1 MSLSCSSGGR
11 QIMLYNLENDI
22 LCVQVRS
29 YGAEL
34 RSLKERADETEYLWD
49 GNPQWW
55 KYSSPVLFPIVGK
68 LQDGKY
74 RVHGKE
80 YKLPGHGLG
89 RISEYQLVERR
100 NDYIEFSL
108 QWSEESLAVYPWKF
122 KLNVA
127 YALQDNTVEVIWK
140 VQNLDTQEMIYSI
153 GAHTAFRCPLVHGE
167 SFSDCYLTFNQAED
181 NINMP
186 LNSKGQFLQVPG
198 QARLQGQQLN
208 LNYEMFAGDALAY
221 KGLKSDEVSI
231 CSHKSDK
238 KVTMVAKD
246 FPFWGFWTPAQGG
259 APFICLEPWQG
270 HADYEGYDGE
280 FEARE
285 GSLKL
290 AAGATQSF
298 HYIIKIG

>member
-1 MSLSCSSGGR
+1 
-11 QIMLYNLENDI
+11 MLYSLENDK

-34 RSLKERADETEYLWD
+34 RSIKERADETEYLWE

-74 RVHGKE
+74 RVNGKE
-80 YKLPGHGLG
+80 FELPGHGFG

-100 NDYIEFSL
+100 QDYIEFAL
-108 QWSEESLAVYPWKF
+108 KWSEESLASYPWKF
-122 KLNVA
+122 QLNVA
-127 YALQDNTVEVIWK
+127 YALKDKTVEVIWK
-140 VQNLDTQEMIYSI
+140 VQNLDDKEMVYSI
-153 GAHTAFRCPLVHGE
+153 GAHTAFRCPLVQGE
-167 SFSDCYLTFNQAED
+167 EFSDYYLKFNQEED
-181 NINMP
+181 NLNMP
-186 LNSKGQFLQVPG
+186 LNSKGQFLKVQG
-198 QARLQGQQLN
+198 ETHLQGQQLD

-221 KGLKSDEVSI
+221 KGLKSDVVSI

-238 KVTMVAKD
+238 KVSMEAKD

-259 APFICLEPWQG
+259 APFLCLEPWQG
-270 HADYEGYDGE
+270 HADYEGYDSE
-280 FEARE
+280 FAERE

-290 AAGATQSF
+290 ASGETQKF
-298 HYIIKIG
+298 HYTIRIG

>member
-1 MSLSCSSGGR
+1 
-11 QIMLYNLENDI
+11 MLYSLENDK

-34 RSLKERADETEYLWD
+34 RSIKERADETEYLWD

-74 RVHGKE
+74 RVNGNE
-80 YKLPGHGLG
+80 FELPGHGFG

-100 NDYIEFSL
+100 QDYIEFAL
-108 QWSEESLAVYPWKF
+108 KWSEESLASYPWKF
-122 KLNVA
+122 QLNVA
-127 YALQDNTVEVIWK
+127 YALKDKTVEVIWK
-140 VQNLDTQEMIYSI
+140 VQNLDDKEMVYSI
-153 GAHTAFRCPLVHGE
+153 GAHTAFRCPLVQGE
-167 SFSDCYLTFNQAED
+167 EFSDYYLKFNQEED

-186 LNSKGQFLQVPG
+186 LNSKGQFLKAQG
-198 QARLQGQQLN
+198 ETHLQGQQLD

-221 KGLKSDEVSI
+221 EGLKSDVVSI

-238 KVTMVAKD
+238 KVSMEAKD

-259 APFICLEPWQG
+259 APFLCLEPWQG

-280 FEARE
+280 FAERE

-290 AAGATQSF
+290 ASGETQKF
-298 HYIIKIG
+298 HYTIRIG

>member
-1 MSLSCSSGGR
+1 
-11 QIMLYNLENDI
+11 MLYSLENDK

-34 RSLKERADETEYLWD
+34 RSIKERADETEYLWD

-74 RVHGKE
+74 RVNGTE
-80 YKLPGHGLG
+80 YELPGHGFG

-100 NDYIEFSL
+100 QDYIEFAL
-108 QWSEESLAVYPWKF
+108 KWSEDTLVSYPWKF
-122 KLNVA
+122 QLNVA
-127 YALQDNTVEVIWK
+127 YALKDNTVEVIWK
-140 VQNLDTQEMIYSI
+140 VQNLDDREMVYSI
-153 GAHTAFRCPLVHGE
+153 GAHTAFRCPLVQGE
-167 SFSDCYLTFNQAED
+167 EFSDCYLTFNQQED

-186 LNSKGQFLQVPG
+186 LNSKGQFLKEQG
-198 QARLQGQQLN
+198 EARLQGEQLA
-208 LNYEMFAGDALAY
+208 LNYGMFAGDALAY
-221 KGLKSDEVSI
+221 KGLKSDVVTI

-238 KVTMVAKD
+238 KVSMEAKD

-259 APFICLEPWQG
+259 APFLCLEPWQG
-270 HADYEGYDGE
+270 HADYEGYNGE
-280 FEARE
+280 FADRE

-290 AAGATQSF
+290 EPGKTQSF
-298 HYIIKIG
+298 HYTIRIG

>member
-1 MSLSCSSGGR
+1 
-11 QIMLYNLENDI
+11 MLYSLENDK

-34 RSLKERADETEYLWD
+34 RSIKERADETEYLWD

-74 RVHGKE
+74 RVNGNE
-80 YKLPGHGLG
+80 FELPGHGFG

-100 NDYIEFSL
+100 QDYIEFAL
-108 QWSEESLAVYPWKF
+108 KWSEESLASYPWKF
-122 KLNVA
+122 QLNVA
-127 YALQDNTVEVIWK
+127 YALKDKTVEVIWK
-140 VQNLDTQEMIYSI
+140 VQNLDDKEMVYSI
-153 GAHTAFRCPLVHGE
+153 GAHTAFRCPLVQGE
-167 SFSDCYLTFNQAED
+167 EFSDYYLKFNQEED
-181 NINMP
+181 NLNMP
-186 LNSKGQFLQVPG
+186 LNSKGQFLKAQG
-198 QARLQGQQLN
+198 ETHLQGQQLD

-221 KGLKSDEVSI
+221 KGLKSDVVSI

-238 KVTMVAKD
+238 KVSMEAKD
-246 FPFWGFWTPAQGG
+246 FPFWGFWTPAQSG
-259 APFICLEPWQG
+259 APFLCLEPWQG

-280 FEARE
+280 FAERE

-290 AAGATQSF
+290 ASGETQKF
-298 HYIIKIG
+298 HYTIRIG

>member
-1 MSLSCSSGGR
+1 
-11 QIMLYNLENDI
+11 MLYSLENEK

-34 RSLKERADETEYLWD
+34 RSIKERADETEYLWD

-74 RVHGKE
+74 HVNGKE
-80 YKLPGHGLG
+80 YELPGHGFG

-100 NDYIEFSL
+100 QDYIEFAL
-108 QWSEESLAVYPWKF
+108 KWSEDTLASYPWKF
-122 KLNVA
+122 QLNVA
-127 YALQDNTVEVIWK
+127 YALKDDSVEVIWK
-140 VQNLDTQEMIYSI
+140 VQNLDDQEMVYSI
-153 GAHTAFRCPLVHGE
+153 GAHTAFRCPLVQGE
-167 SFSDCYLTFNQAED
+167 EFSDCYLTFNQQED
-181 NINMP
+181 NVNMP
-186 LNSKGQFLQVPG
+186 LNSKGQFLKTPG
-198 QARLQGQQLN
+198 EARLQGQQLD

-221 KGLKSDEVSI
+221 KGLKSDVVTI

-238 KVTMVAKD
+238 KVSMVAKD

-259 APFICLEPWQG
+259 APFLCLEPWQG
-270 HADYEGYDGE
+270 HADYEGYNGE
-280 FEARE
+280 FADRE

-290 AAGATQSF
+290 APGESQSF

>member
-1 MSLSCSSGGR
+1 
-11 QIMLYNLENDI
+11 MLYSLENDK

-34 RSLKERADETEYLWD
+34 RSIKERADETEYLWE

-74 RVHGKE
+74 RVNGNE
-80 YKLPGHGLG
+80 FELPGHGFG

-100 NDYIEFSL
+100 QDYIEFAL
-108 QWSEESLAVYPWKF
+108 KWSEESLASYPWKF
-122 KLNVA
+122 QLNVA
-127 YALQDNTVEVIWK
+127 YALKDKTVEVIWK
-140 VQNLDTQEMIYSI
+140 VQNLDDKEMVYSI
-153 GAHTAFRCPLVHGE
+153 GAHTAFRCPLVQGE
-167 SFSDCYLTFNQAED
+167 EFSDYYLKFNQEED
-181 NINMP
+181 NLNMP
-186 LNSKGQFLQVPG
+186 LNSKGQFLKVQG
-198 QARLQGQQLN
+198 ETHLQGQQLD

-221 KGLKSDEVSI
+221 KGLKSDVVSI

-238 KVTMVAKD
+238 KVSMEAKD
-246 FPFWGFWTPAQGG
+246 FPFWFWTPAQGG
-259 APFICLEPWQG
+259 APFLCLEPWQG

-280 FEARE
+280 FAERE

-290 AAGATQSF
+290 ASGETQKF
-298 HYIIKIG
+298 HYTIRIG

>member
-1 MSLSCSSGGR
+1 
-11 QIMLYNLENDI
+11 MLYSLENDK

-34 RSLKERADETEYLWD
+34 RSIKEREDETEYLWD

-74 RVHGKE
+74 RVNGNE
-80 YKLPGHGLG
+80 FELPGHGFG

-100 NDYIEFSL
+100 QDYIEFAL
-108 QWSEESLAVYPWKF
+108 KWSEESLASYPWKF
-122 KLNVA
+122 QLNVA
-127 YALQDNTVEVIWK
+127 YALKDKTVEVIWK
-140 VQNLDTQEMIYSI
+140 VQNLDDKEMVYSI
-153 GAHTAFRCPLVHGE
+153 GAHTAFRCPLVQGE
-167 SFSDCYLTFNQAED
+167 EFSDYYLKFNQEED
-181 NINMP
+181 NLNMP
-186 LNSKGQFLQVPG
+186 LNSKGQFLKAQG
-198 QARLQGQQLN
+198 KTHLQGQQLD

-221 KGLKSDEVSI
+221 KGLKSDVVTI

-238 KVTMVAKD
+238 KVSMEAKD

-259 APFICLEPWQG
+259 APFLCLEPWQG

-280 FEARE
+280 FAERE

-290 AAGATQSF
+290 ASGETQKF
-298 HYIIKIG
+298 HYTIRIG

>member
-1 MSLSCSSGGR
+1 
-11 QIMLYNLENDI
+11 MLYSLENDK

-34 RSLKERADETEYLWD
+34 RSIKERENETEYLWD

-74 RVHGKE
+74 RVNGNE
-80 YKLPGHGLG
+80 FELPGHGFG

-100 NDYIEFSL
+100 QDYIEFAL
-108 QWSEESLAVYPWKF
+108 KWSEESLASYPWKF
-122 KLNVA
+122 QLNVA
-127 YALQDNTVEVIWK
+127 YALKDKTVEVIWK
-140 VQNLDTQEMIYSI
+140 VQNLDEKEMVYSI
-153 GAHTAFRCPLVHGE
+153 GAHTAFRCPLVQGE
-167 SFSDCYLTFNQAED
+167 EFSDYYLKFNQEED

-186 LNSKGQFLQVPG
+186 LNSKGQFLKAQG
-198 QARLQGQQLN
+198 ETHLQGQQLD

-221 KGLKSDEVSI
+221 KGLKSDVVTI

-238 KVTMVAKD
+238 KVSMEAKD

-259 APFICLEPWQG
+259 APFLCLEPWQG

-280 FEARE
+280 FAERE

-290 AAGATQSF
+290 ASGETQKF
-298 HYIIKIG
+298 HYTIRIG

>member
-1 MSLSCSSGGR
+1 
-11 QIMLYNLENDI
+11 MLYSLENDK

-34 RSLKERADETEYLWD
+34 RSIKERADETEYLWD

-74 RVHGKE
+74 RVNGTE
-80 YKLPGHGLG
+80 YELPGHGFG

-100 NDYIEFSL
+100 QDYIEFAL
-108 QWSEESLAVYPWKF
+108 KWSEDTLASYPWKF
-122 KLNVA
+122 QLNVA
-127 YALQDNTVEVIWK
+127 YALKDNTVEVIWK
-140 VQNLDTQEMIYSI
+140 VQNLDDREMVYSI
-153 GAHTAFRCPLVHGE
+153 GAHTAFRCPLVQGE
-167 SFSDCYLTFNQAED
+167 EFSDCYLTFNQQED

-186 LNSKGQFLQVPG
+186 LNSKGQFLNEQG
-198 QARLQGQQLN
+198 EARLQGEQLA
-208 LNYEMFAGDALAY
+208 LNYGMFAGDALAY
-221 KGLKSDEVSI
+221 KGLKSDVVTI

-238 KVTMVAKD
+238 KVSMEAKD

-259 APFICLEPWQG
+259 APFLCLEPWQG
-270 HADYEGYDGE
+270 HADYEGYNGE
-280 FEARE
+280 FADRE

-290 AAGATQSF
+290 EPGKTQSF
-298 HYIIKIG
+298 HYTIRIG

>member
-1 MSLSCSSGGR
+1 
-11 QIMLYNLENDI
+11 MLYSLENDK

-34 RSLKERADETEYLWD
+34 RSIKERADETEYLWE

-74 RVHGKE
+74 RVNGKE
-80 YKLPGHGLG
+80 FELPGHGFG

-100 NDYIEFSL
+100 QDYIEFAL
-108 QWSEESLAVYPWKF
+108 KWSEESLASYPWKF
-122 KLNVA
+122 QLNVA
-127 YALQDNTVEVIWK
+127 YALKDKTVEVIWK
-140 VQNLDTQEMIYSI
+140 VQNLDDKEMVYSI
-153 GAHTAFRCPLVHGE
+153 GAHTAFRCPLVQGE
-167 SFSDCYLTFNQAED
+167 EFSDYYLKFNQEED

-186 LNSKGQFLQVPG
+186 LNSKGQFLKAQG
-198 QARLQGQQLN
+198 ETYLQGQQFD

-221 KGLKSDEVSI
+221 KGLKSDVVSI

-238 KVTMVAKD
+238 KVSMEAKD

-259 APFICLEPWQG
+259 APFLCLEPWQG
-270 HADYEGYDGE
+270 HADYEGYEGE
-280 FEARE
+280 FAERE

-290 AAGATQSF
+290 ASGETHKF
-298 HYIIKIG
+298 HYTIRIG

>member
-1 MSLSCSSGGR
+1 
-11 QIMLYNLENDI
+11 MLYSLENDK

-34 RSLKERADETEYLWD
+34 RSIKERADETEYLWE

-74 RVHGKE
+74 RVNGNE
-80 YKLPGHGLG
+80 FELPGHGFG

-100 NDYIEFSL
+100 QDYIEFAL
-108 QWSEESLAVYPWKF
+108 KWSEESLASYPWKF
-122 KLNVA
+122 QLNVA
-127 YALQDNTVEVIWK
+127 YALKDKTVEVIWK
-140 VQNLDTQEMIYSI
+140 VQNLDDKEMVYSI
-153 GAHTAFRCPLVHGE
+153 GAHTAFRCPLVQGE
-167 SFSDCYLTFNQAED
+167 EFSDYYLKFNQEED
-181 NINMP
+181 NLNMP
-186 LNSKGQFLQVPG
+186 LNSKGQFLKVQG
-198 QARLQGQQLN
+198 ETHLQGQQLD

-221 KGLKSDEVSI
+221 KGLKSDVVSI

-238 KVTMVAKD
+238 KVSMEAKD

-259 APFICLEPWQG
+259 APFLCLEPWQG

-280 FEARE
+280 FAERE

-290 AAGATQSF
+290 ASGETQKF
-298 HYIIKIG
+298 HYTIRIG

>member
-1 MSLSCSSGGR
+1 
-11 QIMLYNLENDI
+11 MLYSLENDK

-34 RSLKERADETEYLWD
+34 RSIKERADETEYLWE

-74 RVHGKE
+74 RVNGNE
-80 YKLPGHGLG
+80 FELPGHGFG

-100 NDYIEFSL
+100 QDYIEFAL
-108 QWSEESLAVYPWKF
+108 KWSEESLASYPWKF
-122 KLNVA
+122 QLNVA
-127 YALQDNTVEVIWK
+127 YALKDKTVEVIWK
-140 VQNLDTQEMIYSI
+140 VQNLDDKEMVYSI
-153 GAHTAFRCPLVHGE
+153 GAHTAFRCPLVQGE
-167 SFSDCYLTFNQAED
+167 EFSDYYLKFNQEED
-181 NINMP
+181 NLNMP
-186 LNSKGQFLQVPG
+186 LNSKGQFLKAQG
-198 QARLQGQQLN
+198 DTHLQGQQLD

-221 KGLKSDEVSI
+221 KGLKSDVVSI

-238 KVTMVAKD
+238 KVSMEAKD

-259 APFICLEPWQG
+259 APFLCLEPWQG

-280 FEARE
+280 FAERE

-290 AAGATQSF
+290 ASGETQKF
-298 HYIIKIG
+298 HYTIRIG

>member
-1 MSLSCSSGGR
+1 
-11 QIMLYNLENDI
+11 MLYSLENDK

-34 RSLKERADETEYLWD
+34 RSIKERADETEYLWD

-74 RVHGKE
+74 RVNGKE
-80 YKLPGHGLG
+80 FELPGHGFG

-100 NDYIEFSL
+100 QDYIEFAL
-108 QWSEESLAVYPWKF
+108 KWSEESLASYPWKF
-122 KLNVA
+122 QLNVA
-127 YALQDNTVEVIWK
+127 YALKDKTVEVIWK
-140 VQNLDTQEMIYSI
+140 VQNLDDKEMVYSI
-153 GAHTAFRCPLVHGE
+153 GAHTAFRCPLVQGE
-167 SFSDCYLTFNQAED
+167 EFSDYYLKFNQEED

-186 LNSKGQFLQVPG
+186 LNSKGQFLKAQG
-198 QARLQGQQLN
+198 ETHLQGQQLD

-221 KGLKSDEVSI
+221 KGLKSDVVTI

-238 KVTMVAKD
+238 KVSMEAKV

-259 APFICLEPWQG
+259 APFLCLEPWQG

-280 FEARE
+280 FAERE

-290 AAGATQSF
+290 ASGETQKF
-298 HYIIKIG
+298 HYTIRIG

>member
-1 MSLSCSSGGR
+1 
-11 QIMLYNLENDI
+11 MLYCLENEK

-34 RSLKERADETEYLWD
+34 RSIKERADETEYLWD

-74 RVHGKE
+74 RVNGKE
-80 YKLPGHGLG
+80 YELPGHGFG
-89 RISEYQLVERR
+89 RISEYQLVERHQ
-100 NDYIEFSL
+100 DYIEFAL
-108 QWSEESLAVYPWKF
+108 KWSEETLASYPWKF
-122 KLNVA
+122 QLNVA
-127 YALQDNTVEVIWK
+127 YALQDDSVEVIWK
-140 VQNLDTQEMIYSI
+140 VQNLDDQEMVYSI
-153 GAHTAFRCPLVHGE
+153 GAHTAFRCPLVQGE
-167 SFSDCYLTFNQAED
+167 EFSDCYLTFNQTED
-181 NINMP
+181 NVNMQ
-186 LNSKGQFLQVPG
+186 LNSKGQFLKTPG
-198 QARLQGQQLN
+198 KAHLRGQELA

-221 KGLKSDEVSI
+221 QGLKSDVVTI
-231 CSHKSDK
+231 CSRKSKK
-238 KVTMVAKD
+238 KVSMVAKD

-270 HADYEGYDGE
+270 HADYEGYNGE
-280 FEARE
+280 FSERE

-290 AAGATQSF
+290 NPGETQNF

>member
-1 MSLSCSSGGR
+1 
-11 QIMLYNLENDI
+11 MLYSLENDV

-34 RSLKERADETEYLWD
+34 RSIKERADETEYLWD

-74 RVHGKE
+74 RVAGKE

-100 NDYIEFSL
+100 QDYIEFSL
-108 QWSEESLAVYPWKF
+108 QWTGESLAVYPWKF

-127 YALQDNTVEVIWK
+127 YALKDNTVEVIWK
-140 VQNLDTQEMIYSI
+140 VQNLDDKEMIYSI
-153 GAHTAFRCPLVHGE
+153 GAHTAFRCPLVPGE
-167 SFSDCYLTFNQAED
+167 SFSDCYLVFNQVED
-181 NINMP
+181 NVNMP
-186 LNSKGQFLQVPG
+186 LNSRGQFLKVPG
-198 QARLQGQQLN
+198 QACLQGQQLD

-238 KVTMVAKD
+238 KVTMEAKD

-270 HADYEGYDGE
+270 HADYEGYAGE

-290 AAGATQSF
+290 AAGDMQSF
-298 HYIIKIG
+298 HYIIKVG

>member
-1 MSLSCSSGGR
+1 
-11 QIMLYNLENDI
+11 MLYSLENDK

-34 RSLKERADETEYLWD
+34 RSIKERADETEYLWD

-74 RVHGKE
+74 RVNGTE
-80 YKLPGHGLG
+80 YELPGHGFG

-100 NDYIEFSL
+100 QDYIEFAL
-108 QWSEESLAVYPWKF
+108 KWSEDTLASYPWKF
-122 KLNVA
+122 QLNVA
-127 YALQDNTVEVIWK
+127 YALKDNTVEVIWK
-140 VQNLDTQEMIYSI
+140 VQNLDDREMVYSI
-153 GAHTAFRCPLVHGE
+153 GAHTAFRCPLVQGE
-167 SFSDCYLTFNQAED
+167 EFSDCYLTFNQQED

-186 LNSKGQFLQVPG
+186 LNSKGQFLKEQG
-198 QARLQGQQLN
+198 EAHLQGEQLA
-208 LNYEMFAGDALAY
+208 LNYGMFAGDALAY
-221 KGLKSDEVSI
+221 KGLKSDVVTI

-238 KVTMVAKD
+238 KVSMEAKD

-259 APFICLEPWQG
+259 APFLCLEPWQG
-270 HADYEGYDGE
+270 HADYEGYNGE
-280 FEARE
+280 FADRE

-290 AAGATQSF
+290 EPGKTQSF
-298 HYIIKIG
+298 HYTIRIG

>member
-1 MSLSCSSGGR
+1 
-11 QIMLYNLENDI
+11 MLYSLENDK

-34 RSLKERADETEYLWD
+34 RSIKEREDETEYLWD

-74 RVHGKE
+74 RVNGNE
-80 YKLPGHGLG
+80 FELPGHGFG

-100 NDYIEFSL
+100 QDYIEFAL
-108 QWSEESLAVYPWKF
+108 KWSEESLASYPWKF
-122 KLNVA
+122 QLNVA
-127 YALQDNTVEVIWK
+127 YALKDKTVEVIWK
-140 VQNLDTQEMIYSI
+140 VQNLDDKEMVYSI
-153 GAHTAFRCPLVHGE
+153 GAHTAFRCPLVQGE
-167 SFSDCYLTFNQAED
+167 EFSDYYLKFNQEED

-186 LNSKGQFLQVPG
+186 LNSKGQFLKAQG
-198 QARLQGQQLN
+198 KTHLQGQQLD

-221 KGLKSDEVSI
+221 KGLKSDVVTI

-238 KVTMVAKD
+238 KVSMEAKD

-259 APFICLEPWQG
+259 APFLCLEPWQG

-280 FEARE
+280 FAERE

-290 AAGATQSF
+290 ASGETQKF
-298 HYIIKIG
+298 HYTIRIG

>member
-1 MSLSCSSGGR
+1 
-11 QIMLYNLENDI
+11 MLYSLENDK

-34 RSLKERADETEYLWD
+34 RSIKERADETEYLWD

-74 RVHGKE
+74 RVNGNE
-80 YKLPGHGLG
+80 FELPGHGFG

-100 NDYIEFSL
+100 QDYIEFAL
-108 QWSEESLAVYPWKF
+108 KWSEESLASYPWKF
-122 KLNVA
+122 QLNVA
-127 YALQDNTVEVIWK
+127 YALKDKTVEVIWK
-140 VQNLDTQEMIYSI
+140 VQNLDDKEMVYSI
-153 GAHTAFRCPLVHGE
+153 GAHTAFRCPLVQGE
-167 SFSDCYLTFNQAED
+167 EFSDYYLKFNQEED
-181 NINMP
+181 NLNMP
-186 LNSKGQFLQVPG
+186 LNSKGQFLKAQG
-198 QARLQGQQLN
+198 DTHLQGQQLD

-221 KGLKSDEVSI
+221 KGLKSDVVSI

-238 KVTMVAKD
+238 KVSMEAKD

-259 APFICLEPWQG
+259 APFLCLEPWQG

-280 FEARE
+280 FAERE

-290 AAGATQSF
+290 ASGETQKF
-298 HYIIKIG
+298 HYTIRIG

>member
-1 MSLSCSSGGR
+1 
-11 QIMLYNLENDI
+11 MLYSLENEK

-74 RVHGKE
+74 QVNGKE
-80 YKLPGHGLG
+80 YELPGHGFG

-100 NDYIEFSL
+100 QDYIEFAL
-108 QWSEESLAVYPWKF
+108 KWSEDSLACYPWKF
-122 KLNVA
+122 QLHVA
-127 YALQDNTVEVIWK
+127 YALKDNTVEVIWK
-140 VQNLDTQEMIYSI
+140 VQNLDDKEMVYSI
-153 GAHTAFRCPLVHGE
+153 GAHTAFRCPLVQGE
-167 SFSDCYLTFNQAED
+167 AFSDCYLTFNQEED
-181 NINMP
+181 NVNMP
-186 LNSKGQFLQVPG
+186 LNSKGQFLKSQG
-198 QARLQGQQLN
+198 EARLQGQQLD

-221 KGLKSDEVSI
+221 KGLKSDIVTI

-238 KVTMVAKD
+238 KVSLEAKD

-259 APFICLEPWQG
+259 APFLCLEPWQG
-270 HADYEGYDGE
+270 HADYEGYTGE
-280 FEARE
+280 FAERE

-290 AAGATQSF
+290 APGKTQMF
-298 HYIIKIG
+298 HYLIKIG

>member
-1 MSLSCSSGGR
+1 
-11 QIMLYNLENDI
+11 MLYSLENDK

-34 RSLKERADETEYLWD
+34 RSIKEREDETEYLWD

-74 RVHGKE
+74 RVNGNE
-80 YKLPGHGLG
+80 FELPGHGFG

-100 NDYIEFSL
+100 QDYIEFAL
-108 QWSEESLAVYPWKF
+108 KWSEESLASYPWKF
-122 KLNVA
+122 QLNVA
-127 YALQDNTVEVIWK
+127 YALKDKTVEVIWK
-140 VQNLDTQEMIYSI
+140 VQNLDDKEMVYSI
-153 GAHTAFRCPLVHGE
+153 GAHTAFRCPLVQGE
-167 SFSDCYLTFNQAED
+167 EFSDYYLKFNQEED

-186 LNSKGQFLQVPG
+186 LNSKGQFLKAQG
-198 QARLQGQQLN
+198 ETHLQGQQLD
-208 LNYEMFAGDALAY
+208 LNYDMFAGDALAY
-221 KGLKSDEVSI
+221 KGLKSDVVTI

-238 KVTMVAKD
+238 KVSMEAKD

-259 APFICLEPWQG
+259 APFLCLEPWQG

-280 FEARE
+280 FAERE

-290 AAGATQSF
+290 VSGETQKF
-298 HYIIKIG
+298 HYTIRIG

>member
-1 MSLSCSSGGR
+1 
-11 QIMLYNLENDI
+11 MLYSLENDK

-34 RSLKERADETEYLWD
+34 RSIKERADETEYLWE

-55 KYSSPVLFPIVGK
+55 KYSSPVLCPIVGK

-74 RVHGKE
+74 RVNGNE
-80 YKLPGHGLG
+80 FELPGHGFG

-100 NDYIEFSL
+100 QDYIEFAL
-108 QWSEESLAVYPWKF
+108 KWSEESLASYPWKF
-122 KLNVA
+122 QLNVA
-127 YALQDNTVEVIWK
+127 YALKDKTVEVIWK
-140 VQNLDTQEMIYSI
+140 VQNLDDKEMVYSI
-153 GAHTAFRCPLVHGE
+153 GAHTAFRCPLVQGE
-167 SFSDCYLTFNQAED
+167 EFSDYYLKFNQEED
-181 NINMP
+181 NLNMP
-186 LNSKGQFLQVPG
+186 LNSKGQFLKAQG
-198 QARLQGQQLN
+198 DTHLQGQQLD

-221 KGLKSDEVSI
+221 KGLKSDVVSI

-238 KVTMVAKD
+238 KVSMEAKD

-259 APFICLEPWQG
+259 APFLCLEPWQG

-280 FEARE
+280 FAERE

-290 AAGATQSF
+290 ASGETQKF
-298 HYIIKIG
+298 HYTIRIG

>member
-1 MSLSCSSGGR
+1 
-11 QIMLYNLENDI
+11 MLYSLENDK

-34 RSLKERADETEYLWD
+34 RSIKERADETEYLWD

-74 RVHGKE
+74 RVNGNE
-80 YKLPGHGLG
+80 FELPGHGFG

-100 NDYIEFSL
+100 QDYIEFAL
-108 QWSEESLAVYPWKF
+108 KWSEESLASYPWKF
-122 KLNVA
+122 QLNVA
-127 YALQDNTVEVIWK
+127 YALKDKTVEVIWK
-140 VQNLDTQEMIYSI
+140 VQNLDDKEMVYSI
-153 GAHTAFRCPLVHGE
+153 GAHTAFRCPLVQGE
-167 SFSDCYLTFNQAED
+167 EFSDYYLKFNQEED
-181 NINMP
+181 NLNMP
-186 LNSKGQFLQVPG
+186 LNSKGQFLKAQG
-198 QARLQGQQLN
+198 ETHLQGQQLD

-221 KGLKSDEVSI
+221 KGLKSDVVSI

-238 KVTMVAKD
+238 KVSMEAKD

-259 APFICLEPWQG
+259 APFLCLEPWQG

-280 FEARE
+280 FAERE

-290 AAGATQSF
+290 ASGETQKF
-298 HYIIKIG
+298 HYTIRIG

>member
-1 MSLSCSSGGR
+1 
-11 QIMLYNLENDI
+11 MLYSLENDK

-34 RSLKERADETEYLWD
+34 RSIKERADETEYLWD

-74 RVHGKE
+74 RVNGTE
-80 YKLPGHGLG
+80 YELPGHGFG

-100 NDYIEFSL
+100 QDYIEFAL
-108 QWSEESLAVYPWKF
+108 KWSEDTLASYPWKF
-122 KLNVA
+122 QLNVA
-127 YALQDNTVEVIWK
+127 YALKDNTVEVIWK
-140 VQNLDTQEMIYSI
+140 VQNLDDREMVYSI
-153 GAHTAFRCPLVHGE
+153 GAHTAFRCPLVQGE
-167 SFSDCYLTFNQAED
+167 EFSDCYLTFNQQED

-186 LNSKGQFLQVPG
+186 LNSKGQFLKEQG
-198 QARLQGQQLN
+198 EAQLQGEQLA
-208 LNYEMFAGDALAY
+208 LNYGMFAGDALAY
-221 KGLKSDEVSI
+221 KGLKSDVVTI

-238 KVTMVAKD
+238 KVSMEAKD

-259 APFICLEPWQG
+259 APFLCLEPWQG
-270 HADYEGYDGE
+270 HADYEGYNGE
-280 FEARE
+280 FADRE

-290 AAGATQSF
+290 EPGKTQSF
-298 HYIIKIG
+298 HYTIRIG

>member
-1 MSLSCSSGGR
+1 
-11 QIMLYNLENDI
+11 MLYSLENDK

-34 RSLKERADETEYLWD
+34 RSIKERADETEYLWD
-49 GNPQWW
+49 GNLQWW

-74 RVHGKE
+74 RVNGKE
-80 YKLPGHGLG
+80 FELPGHGFG

-100 NDYIEFSL
+100 QDYIEFAL
-108 QWSEESLAVYPWKF
+108 KWSEESLASYPWKF
-122 KLNVA
+122 QLNVA
-127 YALQDNTVEVIWK
+127 YALKDKTVEVIWK
-140 VQNLDTQEMIYSI
+140 VQNLDDKEMVYSI
-153 GAHTAFRCPLVHGE
+153 GAHTAFRCPLVQGE
-167 SFSDCYLTFNQAED
+167 EFSDYYLKFNQEED

-186 LNSKGQFLQVPG
+186 LNCKGQFLKVQG
-198 QARLQGQQLN
+198 ETHLQGQQLD

-221 KGLKSDEVSI
+221 KGLKSDVVSI

-238 KVTMVAKD
+238 KVSMEAKD

-259 APFICLEPWQG
+259 APFLCLEPWQG

-280 FEARE
+280 FAERE

-290 AAGATQSF
+290 ASGETQKF
-298 HYIIKIG
+298 HYTIRIG

>member
-1 MSLSCSSGGR
+1 
-11 QIMLYNLENDI
+11 MLYSLENDK

-34 RSLKERADETEYLWD
+34 RSIKERADETEYLWD

-74 RVHGKE
+74 RVNGKE
-80 YKLPGHGLG
+80 YELPGHGFG

-100 NDYIEFSL
+100 QDYIEFAL
-108 QWSEESLAVYPWKF
+108 KWSEESLASYPWKF
-122 KLNVA
+122 QLNVA
-127 YALQDNTVEVIWK
+127 YALKDKTVEVIWK
-140 VQNLDTQEMIYSI
+140 VQNLDDKEMVYSI
-153 GAHTAFRCPLVHGE
+153 GAHTAFRCPLVQGE
-167 SFSDCYLTFNQAED
+167 EFSDYYLKFNQEED
-181 NINMP
+181 NLNMP
-186 LNSKGQFLQVPG
+186 LNSKGQFLKVQG
-198 QARLQGQQLN
+198 ETHLQGQQLD
-208 LNYEMFAGDALAY
+208 LNYGMFAGDALAY
-221 KGLKSDEVSI
+221 KGLKSDVVSI

-238 KVTMVAKD
+238 KVSMEAKD

-259 APFICLEPWQG
+259 APFLCLEPWQG

-280 FEARE
+280 FAERE

-290 AAGATQSF
+290 ASGETQKF
-298 HYIIKIG
+298 HYTIRIG